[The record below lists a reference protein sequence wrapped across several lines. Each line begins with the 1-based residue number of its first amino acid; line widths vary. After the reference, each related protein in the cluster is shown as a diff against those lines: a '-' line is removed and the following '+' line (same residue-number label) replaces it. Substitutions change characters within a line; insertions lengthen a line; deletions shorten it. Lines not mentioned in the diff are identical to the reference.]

1 LLRGWAPFFRL
12 SVGLGLRSFLR
23 GRFTREALI
32 RVVAPLEDTRLFEL
46 PATVASLDVAPGE
59 RVLDLASPK
68 LAAVWL
74 ARHGATVTSVDLLEA
89 EIARWRE
96 LAGHVRGL
104 EFDVADARRLP
115 FADESFDHA
124 YSISVIEH
132 IGNDGDFEALAE
144 LARVVKPGGRIVL
157 TVPFDATY
165 REDWRERP
173 LYGPGDAQPDGRSF
187 FARTYDD
194 ARLDRLI
201 AATPS
206 VREVERRRVRF
217 SSTRLSRFYYRA
229 HPASLVLGPLLALSS
244 REIEGPGGLALVTFV
259 RAALPGHPPSG

>member
-1 LLRGWAPFFRL
+1 LLRGWVPFFRL
-12 SVGLGLRSFLR
+12 SVGLGLRSFVR
-23 GRFTREALI
+23 GHFTREALI
-32 RVVAPLEDTRLFEL
+32 RVIAPLEDTRLFEL
-46 PATVASLDVAPGE
+46 PATAAALDVAPGE

-74 ARHGATVTSVDLLEA
+74 ARHGAMVTSVDLLEA

-104 EFDVADARRLP
+104 EFDVADARQLP
-115 FADESFDHA
+115 FADGAFDHA

-132 IGNDGDFEALAE
+132 IGDDGDFEALAE

-165 REDWRERP
+165 REDWRDRP
-173 LYGPGDAQPDGRSF
+173 LYGSSGAQAEGKSF

-194 ARLDRLI
+194 ARLGRLI
-201 AATPS
+201 SATPS

-217 SSTRLSRFYYRA
+217 TSTRLSRFYYRA
-229 HPASLVLGPLLALSS
+229 HPASLLLGPLLALTS
-244 REIEGPGGLALVTFV
+244 REVEGPGGLALVILA
-259 RAALPGHPPSG
+259 REY

>member
-1 LLRGWAPFFRL
+1 M
-12 SVGLGLRSFLR
+12 SVGLGIRSFAR
-23 GRFTREALI
+23 GHFTREALI

-46 PATVASLDVAPGE
+46 PATVAALDVSDGE

-74 ARHGATVTSVDLLEA
+74 ARRSVKVTSVDLLEP
-89 EIARWRE
+89 EIERWRQ
-96 LAGHVRGL
+96 LAGHVRGV

-115 FADESFDHA
+115 FADGSFDHA

-132 IGNDGDFEALAE
+132 IGDDGDFDALAE

-157 TVPFDATY
+157 TVPFDTTY

-173 LYGPGDAQPDGRSF
+173 LYGPDDAPHDGESF

-201 AATPS
+201 STTPS
-206 VREVERRRVRF
+206 LRELQRRKVRF
-217 SSTRLSRFYYRA
+217 ASTRLSRFYYRA
-229 HPASLVLGPLLALSS
+229 HPASLVLGPLLGLTS
-244 REIEGPGGLALVTFV
+244 REVEGPGGLALLTLV
-259 RAALPGHPPSG
+259 REDGSQR